1 MAQIIGVL
9 GGAGVGVVVVLVL
22 KKKKGEKIWG
32 DKWVVEFSL
41 LFG

>member
-9 GGAGVGVVVVLVL
+9 GGAGWWGGGGLSF
-22 KKKKGEKIWG
+22 KEKKGEKKLG